1 MNAALDPSITNMEGD
16 AALPRDNG
24 ELVFAAPWQGRSL
37 ALAVALVDEL
47 GLEWDDFRQQL
58 IAAIDHDPDRSYYE
72 SWTTALEAL
81 VMSQGVAD
89 ADDLR
94 RRADAVVPPA

>member
-1 MNAALDPSITNMEGD
+1 MSSALDPSVTHMQGN

-47 GLEWDDFRQQL
+47 GLEWDDFRQRL
-58 IAAIDHDPDRSYYE
+58 IEAIAADPDRPYYD
-72 SWTTALEAL
+72 SWTAALEAL
-81 VMSQGVAD
+81 VVSQGLAD
-89 ADDLR
+89 SDDLR
-94 RRADAVVPPA
+94 RRAARA